1 MFIPTKACKEV
12 EKLADSECLVIV
24 TGHSGSGKSAIIQHI
39 ALKYRGK
46 DWIVKP
52 LCDVDELIDTLKKKL
67 EDRTLLVLSN
77 PIGRE
82 SFDEIS
88 YRSWKKYER
97 RLQYCLTTV
106 EKYLKR
112 VKLLISSRKI
122 VLFDK
127 RVTGILRDESK
138 IIDIDNQWKLS
149 HYEKRLIWNKH
160 TSNKNISEEEFAE
173 IVEIE
178 TYFPLLCKLW
188 SKNIHKPKH
197 ELRLFFKE
205 PLKVFK
211 DELEYFRKCDKE
223 KYCVLVL
230 LVLFN
235 NKLCVTGHKLIDEV
249 SKNKFQHALRVC
261 GLNLDTPLN
270 EIRDNLELLNGFLVK
285 KIGDNYQF
293 YHDFV
298 MEVTTLVYGIDYP
311 EDTIKYADTF
321 FLRKRVKIKDN
332 NEHSDPYTVYLG
344 NEFAEELGKRLF
356 TDIFGDHLL
365 DVVLNPCLRNENV
378 TKTFIDE
385 LKFHPEML
393 TMLLKTR
400 KYKVETQERMTSE
413 NLHFSRLDILDVQD
427 EISPLC
433 ALIVFC
439 HTDLSLYCLQTLKD
453 RKVKFL
459 DNLLFSAVCCSGS
472 MDLYNM
478 FRKDQINKYL
488 TDHVACIN
496 MASMLHNFEILKE
509 LLQFDVN
516 INTKNDKEYMLTPL
530 MFAVGNDIE
539 GIYMQ
544 TDLIKNRRDATVKLL
559 LDNKADINLCMED
572 GLNALILACR
582 YKYDNTI
589 QLLLT
594 EGADKKSCMKNGIRP
609 LHVASENG
617 HDNIVQLLL
626 NNEADINSCME
637 DGSTPLSLACLKRH
651 QNTVEL
657 LLRNKADINLCL
669 KDGTSPLHLACFN
682 GSESIVKLLLRN
694 GAHVNKC
701 MEYVGS
707 PLHAACFQGHNNIVK
722 LLLDNEA
729 NINLSYRGISP
740 LYNAFMNGYDNTV
753 KLLLNNKADITSCEE
768 LLAQQCKKSA

>member
-12 EKLADSECLVIV
+12 EKLADSENLIIV
-24 TGHSGSGKSAIIQHI
+24 TGNSGSGKSAIIQHV
-39 ALKYRGK
+39 ALKYRKQG
-46 DWIVKP
+46 WIVKP
-52 LCDVDELIDTLKKKL
+52 LNEVNEILDTLKDKVENK
-67 EDRTLLVLSN
+67 TLLVISN
-77 PIGRE
+77 PIGKE

-88 YRSWKKYER
+88 YRTWKKYEQS
-97 RLQYCLTTV
+97 LQCCLKT
-106 EKYLKR
+106 
-112 VKLLISSRKI
+112 VKLIISSRKL

-138 IIDIDNQWKLS
+138 IINLEDNKWKLN
-149 HYEKRLIWNKH
+149 HHEKRLIWNKH
-160 TSNKNISEEEFAE
+160 TPYMNLSEEEFAT
-173 IVEIE
+173 IVEID

-188 SKNIHKPKH
+188 SRNKRRPRH
-197 ELRLFFKE
+197 ELRQFFKE

-235 NKLCVTGHKLIDEV
+235 NKLCVTDDILESEV
-249 SKNKFQHALRVC
+249 SKNKFLHALRVC
-261 GLNLDTPLN
+261 GLNVDTPLN
-270 EIRDNLELLNGFLVK
+270 EIRDNLELLNGFLIK
-285 KIGDNYQF
+285 EIGDSYEF

-298 MEVTTLVYGIDYP
+298 MEVTTLVYGKDYP
-311 EDTIKYADTF
+311 KDIITYADSS
-321 FLRKRVKIKDN
+321 FLRKRVRLKNVKQ
-332 NEHSDPYTVYLG
+332 SDPYTVYIG
-344 NEFAEELGKRLF
+344 NRYLEELGKRLF
-356 TDIFGDHLL
+356 TDIFGERLL
-365 DVVLNPCLRNENV
+365 DVVLNPCLKNEKV
-378 TKTFIDE
+378 TKIFIDE
-385 LKFHPEML
+385 IKFHPDKL
-393 TMLLKTR
+393 LMLLEKR
-400 KYKVETQERMTSE
+400 KYKTETQEHKTSE

-439 HTDLSLYCLQTLKD
+439 HTDFSLYCLQTLKD
-453 RKVKFL
+453 RRVKFM
-459 DNLLFSAVCCSGS
+459 DSLLFSAVCCSGS

-488 TDHVACIN
+488 TKACIN
-496 MASMLHNFEILKE
+496 MTSMLHNFEILKE

-516 INTKNDKEYMLTPL
+516 INTKNDKDYMLTPL
-530 MFAVGNDIE
+530 MFAVGNDID

-544 TDLIKNRRDATVKLL
+544 TDLIKKRRNATVKLL

-594 EGADKKSCMKNGIRP
+594 EGADRKSCMKNGIRP

-617 HDNIVQLLL
+617 HDNVVQRLL
-626 NNEADINSCME
+626 NNEADINACME
-637 DGSTPLSLACLKRH
+637 DGSTALSLACLKRH
-651 QNTVEL
+651 HNTVEL
-657 LLRNKADINLCL
+657 LLRNTADINLCL
-669 KDGTSPLHLACFN
+669 KDGTSPLHFACFN
-682 GSESIVKLLLRN
+682 GSESIVELLLRN
-694 GAHVNKC
+694 RAHVNKC
-701 MEYVGS
+701 MEFVGS
-707 PLHAACFQGHNNIVK
+707 PLHLACFQGHNNIVK

-740 LYNAFMNGYDNTV
+740 LYNAYINGHDNTV
-753 KLLLNNKADITSCEE
+753 KLLMENRADITSCEE
-768 LLAQQCKKSA
+768 LLAQQSKSVIAPTGIE